1 VTINVFKPIDKKR
14 KLTGVIDKVEGD
26 IIMLLLLNNQIIEI
40 PFQAMSKARLVPD
53 YSIKKGGRN
62 GK

>member
-1 VTINVFKPIDKKR
+1 MVNVFKPINKQR
-14 KLTGVIDKVEGD
+14 KIVGQIEKVENE
-26 IIMLLLLNNQIIEI
+26 IVFLLQQADQVIEI

-53 YSIKKGGRN
+53 YSMKKGGRN

>member
-1 VTINVFKPIDKKR
+1 MIEKI
-14 KLTGVIDKVEGD
+14 EGD
-26 IIMLLLLNNQIIEI
+26 IVWLQVADQHLEI

-53 YSIKKGGRN
+53 YLIKKGGRN